1 MRASTPLVLDVLCHD
16 CQWCPTARSHEVRP
30 APKHRLGVGTPQV
43 VELRS
48 HPTRR
53 YRLQGVDQ
61 LRKLHLGGVLD
72 QQVYMITFT
81 MTLTKLGLE
90 VSANFA
96 SNLLEGFMVK
106 LTENLTAVFR
116 HEDNV
121 DVEQVGA
128 VTRLVDLVHTD
139 G

>member
-1 MRASTPLVLDVLCHD
+1 
-16 CQWCPTARSHEVRP
+16 
-30 APKHRLGVGTPQV
+30 
-43 VELRS
+43 
-48 HPTRR
+48 
-53 YRLQGVDQ
+53 
-61 LRKLHLGGVLD
+61 
-72 QQVYMITFT
+72 MITFT